1 MEKSLLKKAFST
13 ILFVALGTTLLP
25 AQEASIITLID
36 EDFSLLTAGTNDEPD
51 TTPLTKDGE
60 WGEDA
65 TDESYLM
72 DASLTKD
79 GQWYGLS
86 LRQAGGAIALMGQS
100 DQASWLFTPL
110 KDYSGKM
117 KITLRARSLKG
128 TTRLII
134 HFNKGGYVNSMP
146 IDGLPQYKMATLKEG
161 EWTDIEAEVD
171 NNSADLDGNIGF
183 QAIST
188 VLIDDVK
195 VTVEGENLVY
205 PPILPLTNLSESG
218 FTAHWQEVRN
228 ADDYLFS
235 LFRKQWTSD
244 DNVIYTT
251 DFNDGQLPT
260 EGFTFE
266 LSSAE
271 PFGNDGPDGSQ
282 AIHLYNGDKITS
294 VPNNARLKNLTFY
307 LRTVGAT
314 AEQLQEKQSAIQI
327 LVDTKTVTGGQLGF
341 LNAAALIEG
350 DYLDME
356 ELTGGFSDSYFRI
369 QLIALDMPEGAYF
382 VIDDLELETGRSFT
396 YDPVQKDVVVENTE
410 YTVSDLNPAEYYF
423 YTVKSH
429 NSKQTVES
437 PLQSVIYLPT
447 PVVLDATDI
456 TTDSYTAHWE
466 SVAKATHY
474 EVRNYFLAEV
484 KKDYPDYPVISED
497 FSLVTDELTEATDP
511 FSPESLGNQDEYFD
525 DLGLSEYDWFGRG
538 NTVCQGMV
546 GCDALNSDNI
556 NYIASPEVDLSHNG
570 GRYVVKVKAYGRVG
584 DFLCIYDYNDMV
596 YGNPAARGAF
606 EPIDPAHAEDTDPG
620 IFEGT
625 LELTGGTISTRL
637 VFTTYGLDFM
647 LDEVSI
653 CQDLVAGDIFNQLL
667 GMQTV
672 AAPRTSC
679 VFNQL
684 SLFGI
689 PYYYYTV
696 TALSEDYDYYTQSKQ
711 SAYHLVDMTTGI
723 NTVSTDN
730 DSEAKLFDLQG
741 RRLSQN
747 HNAKGI
753 FITRKN
759 GKSTKVI
766 RR

>member
-1 MEKSLLKKAFST
+1 MEKSLLKKAFAT

-25 AQEASIITLID
+25 AQEASIITLIN

>member
-25 AQEASIITLID
+25 AQEASVVTLID

-79 GQWYGLS
+79 GPWFGLS

-356 ELTGGFSDSYFRI
+356 ELTGGFSDNYFRI

-741 RRLSQN
+741 RRLPQN

>member
-1 MEKSLLKKAFST
+1 MAKSLLKKTFATAWLVAFGCTVS
-13 ILFVALGTTLLP
+13 L
-25 AQEASIITLID
+25 AQEASVITLVD
-36 EDFSLLTAGTNDEPD
+36 EDFSLMTAGTNDEPD

-128 TTRLII
+128 STRLII
-134 HFNKGGYVNSMP
+134 HFNKGGYVHSQP

-161 EWTDIEAEVD
+161 EWTQIEAEVN
-171 NNSADLDGNIGF
+171 NNSGDLDGNIGF

-205 PPILPLTNLSESG
+205 PPILPLTDLSESG
-218 FTAHWQEVRN
+218 FTAHWQDVRN

-244 DNVIYTT
+244 DNVVYTT

-266 LSSAE
+266 LSSAD

-282 AIHLYNGDKITS
+282 AIHLFNGDKITS

-350 DYLDME
+350 DFLDME

-382 VIDDLELETGRSFT
+382 VIDDLELETGRPFI
-396 YDPVQKDVVVENTE
+396 YAPVQKDVVVENTE
-410 YTVSDLNPAEYYF
+410 YTVSDLNPEDYYF

-437 PLQSVIYLPT
+437 PLQSVVYLPT

-466 SVAKATHY
+466 PVAKATHY

-741 RRLSQN
+741 RRLPQN

>member
-25 AQEASIITLID
+25 AQEASVVTLID

-79 GQWYGLS
+79 GPWFGLS

-128 TTRLII
+128 STRLII
-134 HFNKGGYVNSMP
+134 HFNKGGYVHSQP
-146 IDGLPQYKMATLKEG
+146 IDGLPQYKMAMLNEG
-161 EWTDIEAEVD
+161 EWTQIEAEVN

-205 PPILPLTNLSESG
+205 PPILPLTDLSESG

-228 ADDYLFS
+228 ADDYLFT
-235 LFRKQWTSD
+235 LFRKQWLSD
-244 DNVIYTT
+244 DNVTYKA
-251 DFNDGQLPT
+251 DFNDGTLPT

-266 LSSAE
+266 LSSAD

-282 AIHLYNGDKITS
+282 AIHLFNGDKITS

-314 AEQLQEKQSAIQI
+314 AEQLQEKQSVIQI
-327 LVDTKTVTGGQLGF
+327 LVDTKNMTGGQLGF
-341 LNAAALIEG
+341 LNAAALLEG

-382 VIDDLELETGRSFT
+382 VIDDLEMETGRPFI

>member
-1 MEKSLLKKAFST
+1 MEKSLLKKAFAT

-25 AQEASIITLID
+25 AQEASTITLID
-36 EDFSLLTAGTNDEPD
+36 EDFSLLTAGTNDQPD

-79 GQWYGLS
+79 GPWFGLS

-266 LSSAE
+266 LSSAN

-307 LRTVGAT
+307 LRTAGAT

-327 LVDTKTVTGGQLGF
+327 LVDTKSVTGGQLGF

-396 YDPVQKDVVVENTE
+396 YDPVQKDVVVEGTE

-456 TTDSYTAHWE
+456 TSDSYTAHWE
-466 SVAKATHY
+466 PVAKATHY

-684 SLFGI
+684 SLFRI

-696 TALSEDYDYYTQSKQ
+696 TALSEDYDYYTQSQQ
-711 SAYHLVDMTTGI
+711 SGYHLVDMTTGI

-741 RRLSQN
+741 RRLPQN

>member
-1 MEKSLLKKAFST
+1 MEKSLLKKAFAT

-161 EWTDIEAEVD
+161 EWTEVEAEVD

-356 ELTGGFSDSYFRI
+356 ELTGGFSDNYFRI

-466 SVAKATHY
+466 PVAKATHY

-741 RRLSQN
+741 RRLPQN

>member
-1 MEKSLLKKAFST
+1 
-13 ILFVALGTTLLP
+13 
-25 AQEASIITLID
+25 
-36 EDFSLLTAGTNDEPD
+36 
-51 TTPLTKDGE
+51 
-60 WGEDA
+60 
-65 TDESYLM
+65 
-72 DASLTKD
+72 
-79 GQWYGLS
+79 
-86 LRQAGGAIALMGQS
+86 
-100 DQASWLFTPL
+100 
-110 KDYSGKM
+110 
-117 KITLRARSLKG
+117 
-128 TTRLII
+128 
-134 HFNKGGYVNSMP
+134 MP

-327 LVDTKTVTGGQLGF
+327 LVDTKSVTGGQLGF
-341 LNAAALIEG
+341 LNAAALLEG

-396 YDPVQKDVVVENTE
+396 YDPVQKDVVVEGTE

-437 PLQSVIYLPT
+437 PLQSVVYLPT

-456 TTDSYTAHWE
+456 TSDSYTAHWE
-466 SVAKATHY
+466 PVAKATHY

-741 RRLSQN
+741 RRLPQN

>member
-1 MEKSLLKKAFST
+1 MEKSLLKKAFAT

-161 EWTDIEAEVD
+161 EWTEVEAEVD

-356 ELTGGFSDSYFRI
+356 ELTGGFSDNYFRI

-410 YTVSDLNPAEYYF
+410 YTVSNLNPAEYYF

-647 LDEVSI
+647 IDEISI

-672 AAPRTSC
+672 PAPRTSC
-679 VFNQL
+679 VFDHL

-741 RRLSQN
+741 RRLPQN

>member
-25 AQEASIITLID
+25 AQEASVVTLID

-79 GQWYGLS
+79 GPWFGLS

-466 SVAKATHY
+466 PVAKATHY

-484 KKDYPDYPVISED
+484 KKDYPGYAVASED

-525 DLGLSEYDWFGRG
+525 DLGLSGYDWFGRG

>member
-1 MEKSLLKKAFST
+1 MEKSLLKKAFAT

-25 AQEASIITLID
+25 AQEASTITLID
-36 EDFSLLTAGTNDEPD
+36 EDFSLLTAGTNDQPD

-79 GQWYGLS
+79 GPWFGLS

-307 LRTVGAT
+307 LRTAGAT

-327 LVDTKTVTGGQLGF
+327 LVDTKSVTGGQLGF

-396 YDPVQKDVVVENTE
+396 YDPVQKDVVVEGTE

-466 SVAKATHY
+466 PVAKATHY

-741 RRLSQN
+741 RRLPQN

>member
-25 AQEASIITLID
+25 AQEASVVTLID

-79 GQWYGLS
+79 GPWFGLS

>member
-1 MEKSLLKKAFST
+1 MEKSLLKKAFAT

-25 AQEASIITLID
+25 AQEASIITLIN

-584 DFLCIYDYNDMV
+584 DFLCVYDYNNMV

>member
-1 MEKSLLKKAFST
+1 MEKSLLKKAFAT

-36 EDFSLLTAGTNDEPD
+36 EDFSLLTAGTNDQPD

-266 LSSAE
+266 LSSAN

-282 AIHLYNGDKITS
+282 AIHLYNGDK
-294 VPNNARLKNLTFY
+294 NH
-307 LRTVGAT
+307 VG
-314 AEQLQEKQSAIQI
+314 
-327 LVDTKTVTGGQLGF
+327 
-341 LNAAALIEG
+341 
-350 DYLDME
+350 
-356 ELTGGFSDSYFRI
+356 
-369 QLIALDMPEGAYF
+369 
-382 VIDDLELETGRSFT
+382 
-396 YDPVQKDVVVENTE
+396 
-410 YTVSDLNPAEYYF
+410 
-423 YTVKSH
+423 
-429 NSKQTVES
+429 
-437 PLQSVIYLPT
+437 
-447 PVVLDATDI
+447 
-456 TTDSYTAHWE
+456 
-466 SVAKATHY
+466 
-474 EVRNYFLAEV
+474 
-484 KKDYPDYPVISED
+484 
-497 FSLVTDELTEATDP
+497 
-511 FSPESLGNQDEYFD
+511 
-525 DLGLSEYDWFGRG
+525 
-538 NTVCQGMV
+538 
-546 GCDALNSDNI
+546 
-556 NYIASPEVDLSHNG
+556 
-570 GRYVVKVKAYGRVG
+570 
-584 DFLCIYDYNDMV
+584 
-596 YGNPAARGAF
+596 
-606 EPIDPAHAEDTDPG
+606 
-620 IFEGT
+620 
-625 LELTGGTISTRL
+625 
-637 VFTTYGLDFM
+637 
-647 LDEVSI
+647 
-653 CQDLVAGDIFNQLL
+653 
-667 GMQTV
+667 
-672 AAPRTSC
+672 
-679 VFNQL
+679 
-684 SLFGI
+684 
-689 PYYYYTV
+689 
-696 TALSEDYDYYTQSKQ
+696 TQ
-711 SAYHLVDMTTGI
+711 
-723 NTVSTDN
+723 
-730 DSEAKLFDLQG
+730 
-741 RRLSQN
+741 
-747 HNAKGI
+747 
-753 FITRKN
+753 
-759 GKSTKVI
+759 
-766 RR
+766 

>member
-79 GQWYGLS
+79 GPWFGLS

>member
-25 AQEASIITLID
+25 AQEASVVTLID

-79 GQWYGLS
+79 GPWFGLS

-759 GKSTKVI
+759 GKSSKVI

>member
-25 AQEASIITLID
+25 AQEASVVTLLD

-79 GQWYGLS
+79 GPWFGLS

>member
-1 MEKSLLKKAFST
+1 MEKSLLKKAFAT

-25 AQEASIITLID
+25 AQEASTITLID
-36 EDFSLLTAGTNDEPD
+36 EDFSLLTAGTNDQPD

-79 GQWYGLS
+79 GPWFGLS

-266 LSSAE
+266 LSSAN

-307 LRTVGAT
+307 LRTAGAT

-327 LVDTKTVTGGQLGF
+327 LVDTKSVTGGQLGF

-396 YDPVQKDVVVENTE
+396 YDPVQKDVVVEGTE

-437 PLQSVIYLPT
+437 PLQSVVYLPT

-456 TTDSYTAHWE
+456 TSDSYTAHWE
-466 SVAKATHY
+466 PVAKATHY

-741 RRLSQN
+741 RRLPQN

>member
-1 MEKSLLKKAFST
+1 MEKSLLKKAFAT

-25 AQEASIITLID
+25 AQEASTITLID

-79 GQWYGLS
+79 GPWFGLS

-266 LSSAE
+266 LSSAN

-307 LRTVGAT
+307 LRTAGAT

-327 LVDTKTVTGGQLGF
+327 LVDTKSVTGGQLGF

-350 DYLDME
+350 DFLDME

-396 YDPVQKDVVVENTE
+396 YDPVQKDVVVEGTE

-466 SVAKATHY
+466 PVAKATHY

-556 NYIASPEVDLSHNG
+556 NYIASPELDLSHNG

-741 RRLSQN
+741 RRLPQN

>member
-1 MEKSLLKKAFST
+1 MQKSLLKKAFAT

-110 KDYSGKM
+110 KDYSRKM

-341 LNAAALIEG
+341 LNAAALLEG

-437 PLQSVIYLPT
+437 PLQSVVYLPT

-466 SVAKATHY
+466 PVAKATHY

-741 RRLSQN
+741 RRLPQN

>member
-1 MEKSLLKKAFST
+1 MEKSLLKKAFAT

-25 AQEASIITLID
+25 AQEASTITLID

-79 GQWYGLS
+79 GPWFGLS

-266 LSSAE
+266 LSSAN

-307 LRTVGAT
+307 LRTAGAT

-327 LVDTKTVTGGQLGF
+327 LVDTKSVTGGQLGF

-350 DYLDME
+350 DFLDME

-396 YDPVQKDVVVENTE
+396 YDPVQKDVVVEGTE

-466 SVAKATHY
+466 PVAKATHY

-741 RRLSQN
+741 RRLPQN

>member
-1 MEKSLLKKAFST
+1 MEKSLLKKAFAT

-356 ELTGGFSDSYFRI
+356 ELTGGFSDNYFRI

-466 SVAKATHY
+466 PVAKATHY

-620 IFEGT
+620 IFKGT

-672 AAPRTSC
+672 PAPRTSC
-679 VFNQL
+679 VFDHL

-741 RRLSQN
+741 RRLPQN

>member
-1 MEKSLLKKAFST
+1 MEKSLLKKAFTT

-25 AQEASIITLID
+25 AQEASVVTLID

-79 GQWYGLS
+79 GPWFGLS
-86 LRQAGGAIALMGQS
+86 LRQAGGAIAMMGKS

-117 KITLRARSLKG
+117 KVTLRARSLKG

-266 LSSAE
+266 LSSAN

-307 LRTVGAT
+307 LRTAGAT

-327 LVDTKTVTGGQLGF
+327 LVDTKSVTGGQLGF

-350 DYLDME
+350 DFLDME

-396 YDPVQKDVVVENTE
+396 YDPVQKDVVVEGTE

-466 SVAKATHY
+466 PVAKATHY

-556 NYIASPEVDLSHNG
+556 NYIASPELDLSHNG

-696 TALSEDYDYYTQSKQ
+696 TALSEDYDYYTQSQQ
-711 SAYHLVDMTTGI
+711 SGYHLVDMTTGI
-723 NTVSTDN
+723 NTVGTDN

-741 RRLSQN
+741 RRLPQN

>member
-1 MEKSLLKKAFST
+1 MEKSLLKKAFTT

-25 AQEASIITLID
+25 AQEASVVTLID

-79 GQWYGLS
+79 GPWFGLS
-86 LRQAGGAIALMGQS
+86 LRQAGGAIAMMGKS

-117 KITLRARSLKG
+117 KVTLRARSLKG

-146 IDGLPQYKMATLKEG
+146 IDGMPQYKMATLNEG
-161 EWTDIEAEVD
+161 EWTQIEAVVD
-171 NNSADLDGNIGF
+171 NKSADLDGNIGI
-183 QAIST
+183 QAITT

-195 VTVEGENLVY
+195 VTVEGESLVY
-205 PPILPLTNLSESG
+205 PPILPLTDVSEKS

-235 LFRKQWTSD
+235 LFRKQWLSD
-244 DNVIYTT
+244 GDVTYKA
-251 DFNDGQLPT
+251 DFNDGTLPT

-266 LSSAE
+266 LTSAD

-282 AIHLYNGDKITS
+282 AIHLFNGDKIVTAS
-294 VPNNARLKNLTFY
+294 NHARLKNLRFY
-307 LRTVGAT
+307 MRTMGAT
-314 AEQLQEKQSAIQI
+314 AEQLKEKNSVIQI
-327 LVDTKTVTGGQLGF
+327 LVDTKIVTGGQLGF
-341 LNAAALIEG
+341 LNASALVDG

-356 ELTGGFSDSYFRI
+356 ELTGSFADNYFRV
-369 QLIALDMPEGAYF
+369 QLVALDMPEGAYF
-382 VIDDLELETGRSFT
+382 VIDNLEMETGRP
-396 YDPVQKDVVVENTE
+396 YAYEPVQQDVVVEATE
-410 YTVSDLNPAEYYF
+410 YTATDLNPEDYYF
-423 YTVKSH
+423 YTVKSR
-429 NSKQTVES
+429 NSKLTVES
-437 PLQSVIYLPT
+437 PLQSVVYIATPT
-447 PVVLDATDI
+447 VLDATNV
-456 TTDSYTAHWE
+456 TNDSYTANWQP
-466 SVAKATHY
+466 VAKATHY
-474 EVRNYFLAEV
+474 EVRNYFLAQV

-497 FSLVTDELTEATDP
+497 FSLVNDELTDATDP
-511 FSPESLGNQDEYFD
+511 FHPESLGNQDEYFD
-525 DLGLSEYDWFGRG
+525 ELGLSNDVWFGRG

-546 GCDALNSDNI
+546 GCDAISSDDI
-556 NYIASPEVDLSHNG
+556 NYIASPELDLSHNG
-570 GRYVVKVKAYGRVG
+570 GAYVVKVKAYGRVG
-584 DFLCIYDYNDMV
+584 DQFCVYDYNNMTL
-596 YGNPAARGAF
+596 GSPAASGAF
-606 EPIDPAHAEDTDPG
+606 VPVDPAHTEDSAPG

-625 LELTGGTISTRL
+625 LKLTGGTISTRL

-647 LDEVSI
+647 IDEISI

-679 VFNQL
+679 VFDHL

-696 TALSEDYDYYTQSKQ
+696 TALSEDYDYYTQSQQ
-711 SAYHLVDMTTGI
+711 SGYHLVDMTTGI
-723 NTVSTDN
+723 NTVGTDS

-741 RRLSQN
+741 RRLPQN

>member
-25 AQEASIITLID
+25 AQEASVVTLID

-79 GQWYGLS
+79 GPWFGLS

-723 NTVSTDN
+723 NTDN

>member
-1 MEKSLLKKAFST
+1 MAKSLLKKAFAT
-13 ILFVALGTTLLP
+13 AWLVAFGCTVSL
-25 AQEASIITLID
+25 AQEASVITLID
-36 EDFSLLTAGTNDEPD
+36 EDFSLMTAGSNDEPD

-65 TDESYLM
+65 TDESYLI

-79 GQWYGLS
+79 GQWFGLS
-86 LRQAGGAIALMGQS
+86 LRQAGGAIAMMGKA

-117 KITLRARSLKG
+117 KVTLRARSLKG
-128 TTRLII
+128 STRLII
-134 HFNKGGYVNSMP
+134 HFNKGGYVNSLP
-146 IDGLPQYKMATLKEG
+146 IDGLPQYKMATLNEG
-161 EWTDIEAEVD
+161 EWTQIEAVVD
-171 NNSADLDGNIGF
+171 NKSADLDGNIGI

-205 PPILPLTNLSESG
+205 PPILPLTDVSEKS

-228 ADDYLFS
+228 ADDYLFT
-235 LFRKQWTSD
+235 LFRKQWLSD
-244 DNVIYTT
+244 GDVTYKA
-251 DFNDGQLPT
+251 DFNDGTLPT

-266 LSSAE
+266 LASAD

-282 AIHLYNGDKITS
+282 AIHLFNGDKIVTAS
-294 VPNNARLKNLTFY
+294 NHARLKNLRFY
-307 LRTVGAT
+307 MRTNA
-314 AEQLQEKQSAIQI
+314 SA
-327 LVDTKTVTGGQLGF
+327 LVD
-341 LNAAALIEG
+341 G

-356 ELTGGFSDSYFRI
+356 ELTGSFSDNYFRV
-369 QLIALDMPEGAYF
+369 QLVALDMPEGAYF
-382 VIDDLELETGRSFT
+382 VIDDLEMETGRP
-396 YDPVQKDVVVENTE
+396 YAYEPVQQDVVVKATE
-410 YTVSDLNPAEYYF
+410 YTATDLNPEDYYF
-423 YTVKSH
+423 YTVKSR

-437 PLQSVIYLPT
+437 PLQSVVYIATPT
-447 PVVLDATDI
+447 VLDATDV
-456 TTDSYTAHWE
+456 TTDSYTANWQP
-466 SVAKATHY
+466 VAKATHY
-474 EVRNYFLAEV
+474 EVRNYFLAQV
-484 KKDYPDYPVISED
+484 KKDYPDYPVASED
-497 FSLVTDELTEATDP
+497 FSLVDDEVTEATDP
-511 FSPESLGNQDEYFD
+511 FHPESLGNQDEYFD
-525 DLGLSEYDWFGRG
+525 DLGLSKDVWFGRG

-546 GCDALNSDNI
+546 GCDAISSDDI
-556 NYIASPEVDLSHNG
+556 NYIASPEIDLSHNG
-570 GRYVVKVKAYGRVG
+570 GVYVVKVKAYGRVG
-584 DFLCIYDYNDMV
+584 DQFCIYDYNNMTL
-596 YGNPAARGAF
+596 GRPAACGAF
-606 EPIDPAHAEDTDPG
+606 VPVDAAHAEDGDPG

-625 LELTGGTISTRL
+625 LELTGGTMSTRL

-647 LDEVSI
+647 IDEISI

-679 VFNQL
+679 VFDRL

-696 TALSEDYDYYTQSKQ
+696 TALSEDYDYYTQSQQ
-711 SAYHLVDMTTGI
+711 SGYHLVDMTAGI
-723 NTVSTDN
+723 NTVGTDN

-741 RRLSQN
+741 RRLPQN